1 MPQVKIAFAAWPDG
15 YESPLSVNTKSKP
28 VLGLVLPNSN
38 FDTPTTK
45 LSSISESIDKLIGR
59 HPHVFAGLEVSGT
72 EEIIENWEA
81 IKAKEK
87 GRTSAIDGVAMSQPA
102 LPLVS
107 KLIYRADKYGTPL
120 EIEPFEGSIEATEES
135 VGKALASVI
144 AWAYKHEIDPELALR
159 AQARAMIEQLSRSN
173 QS

>member
-59 HPHVFAGLEVSGT
+59 QDLNLRLIMAAV
-72 EEIIENWEA
+72 
-81 IKAKEK
+81 
-87 GRTSAIDGVAMSQPA
+87 
-102 LPLVS
+102 VS
-107 KLIYRADKYGTPL
+107 KNIAVILLNPKSST
-120 EIEPFEGSIEATEES
+120 SITR
-135 VGKALASVI
+135 VGVLPGVI
-144 AWAYKHEIDPELALR
+144 NKKS
-159 AQARAMIEQLSRSN
+159 LS
-173 QS
+173 